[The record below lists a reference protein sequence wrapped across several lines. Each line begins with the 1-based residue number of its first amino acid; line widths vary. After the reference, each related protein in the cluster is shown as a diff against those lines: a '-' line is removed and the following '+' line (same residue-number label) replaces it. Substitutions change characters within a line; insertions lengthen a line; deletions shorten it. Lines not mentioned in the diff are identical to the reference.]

1 MINKLTQNE
10 IETIYHPTRIFH
22 KEVAGPKD
30 DNTKTY
36 QTLKYATDKLKDIY

>member
-1 MINKLTQNE
+1 MINKLKQNE

-30 DNTKTY
+30 YNIKTY

>member
-10 IETIYHPTRIFH
+10 VETIYHPTRIFH

-30 DNTKTY
+30 YNIKTY
-36 QTLKYATDKLKDIY
+36 QTLKDAIDKLKDIY